1 VQNGKDVQTDAELTA
16 TLIEIIG
23 NDALEPAFRA
33 QALALPSET
42 DIAREMGGDND
53 PDAIHRARNATIKA
67 IATAGLETLRRLADS
82 TADGE
87 AYSPD
92 AASAGRRSLRN
103 GALTFLAFAEETPA
117 RAAKAFADATNMTD
131 LAHALSVLTQRF
143 PESTETKEALA
154 AFETRFAD
162 NALVLDKWFSLQAAI
177 PGDGALD
184 RIKTLMKSKHFIAT
198 NPNRVRSLVGTL
210 AFANPTGFHR
220 ADGAAY
226 RFLAEQ
232 IIAID
237 KRNPQLAARILTSM
251 RSWRSLEAS
260 RAEHAKAA
268 LSTIADAKGL
278 STDVSDIVGR
288 ILKG

>member
-1 VQNGKDVQTDAELTA
+1 
-16 TLIEIIG
+16 
-23 NDALEPAFRA
+23 
-33 QALALPSET
+33 
-42 DIAREMGGDND
+42 M
-53 PDAIHRARNATIKA
+53 
-67 IATAGLETLRRLADS
+67 
-82 TADGE
+82 
-87 AYSPD
+87 
-92 AASAGRRSLRN
+92 
-103 GALTFLAFAEETPA
+103 TFLAFAEGTPE
-117 RAAKAFADATNMTD
+117 RAAKAYADATNMTD

-143 PESTETKEALA
+143 PDSAETKEALT

-184 RIKTLMKSKHFIAT
+184 RIKALMKSKHFIAT

-260 RAEHAKAA
+260 RAEHARAA